1 MSKQLYGLSS
11 EVNAVE
17 ISSAVN
23 VENLD
28 PVCVNLYEETAALVG
43 TMSIEGS
50 VDGTNFAAM
59 DDIFGN
65 SLAGLT
71 AAGWY
76 QLPAGL
82 KSVRVNMTAWTSG
95 GAILAAG
102 GIDKTL
108 KS

>member
-1 MSKQLYGLSS
+1 MSKHFNALTS
-11 EVNAVE
+11 EVGSVAVSTS
-17 ISSAVN
+17 IN
-23 VENLD
+23 VEHLD
-28 PVCVNLYEETAALVG
+28 PVCVNLYEETASLVA

-50 VDGTNFAAM
+50 VDGTNFASLL
-59 DDIFGN
+59 DIFGN

-71 AAGWY
+71 VPTWA

-82 KSVRVNMTAWTSG
+82 KKVRVNMTAWTSG